1 MYPTEEQI
9 RIHNEE
15 AVKADIASTAMV
27 IVRGLWDYDS
37 FSKAVKN
44 PKYKSEVDEMIR
56 HYLSLPQ
63 YKHLPVP
70 KGFEM

>member
-9 RIHNEE
+9 KIRQEE
-15 AVKADIASTAMV
+15 DHQILVASTALD
-27 IVRGLWDYDS
+27 ICKGNWDYAS
-37 FSKAVKN
+37 FLKAGASEKF
-44 PKYKSEVDEMIR
+44 KSEVDEMIR

>member
-15 AVKADIASTAMV
+15 AEKEYIASTAMV

-37 FSKAVKN
+37 FLKAGTSEKF
-44 PKYKSEVDEMIR
+44 KSEVDEMIR

-70 KGFEM
+70 EGFEM